1 MSRVALVTG
10 GSRGIGK
17 AIALQL
23 GADGHRV
30 AVNYSSS
37 SEAAESVVEEIR
49 SAGGE
54 AIAVGADVSGAEA
67 VARLIDEVGEALG
80 PIEILV
86 NNAGV
91 TRDGLLAR
99 MGSDDWDRVM
109 EVNVRS
115 VYLCTKGVLRGM
127 LKNRWGRIIS
137 IGSVSG
143 LAGNPGQANYAASKA
158 AIVGFTKSIAKEV
171 GSRGITANVVAP
183 GFIQSDMTASLGDSA
198 LEAAISATAVG
209 RLGQPDDVAGAVG
222 YLAGEQAGFVTGQV
236 IVVDG
241 GLAI

>member
-1 MSRVALVTG
+1 VSRVALVTG

-30 AVNYSSS
+30 VVNYSQSGDAAGDVVAEIQSS
-37 SEAAESVVEEIR
+37 
-49 SAGGE
+49 GGE
-54 AIAVGADVSGAEA
+54 AVAFEADVSNDEA
-67 VARLIDEVGEALG
+67 VAGLI
-80 PIEILV
+80 
-86 NNAGV
+86 AGA
-91 TRDGLLAR
+91 G
-99 MGSDDWDRVM
+99 
-109 EVNVRS
+109 
-115 VYLCTKGVLRGM
+115 GM

-171 GSRGITANVVAP
+171 GGRGITANVVAP
-183 GFIQSDMTASLGDSA
+183 GFIESDMTSELGDSA
-198 LEAAISATAVG
+198 LEAAASATAVG
-209 RLGQPDDVAGAVG
+209 RLGRPEDVAGAVG
-222 YLAGEQAGFVTGQV
+222 YLAGERAGFITGQV

-241 GLAI
+241 GLTI

>member
-1 MSRVALVTG
+1 LSRIALVTG

-30 AVNYSSS
+30 VVNFSSN

-49 SAGGE
+49 AAGGE
-54 AIAVGADVSGAEA
+54 AIAVGADVSSAAA
-67 VARLIDEVGEALG
+67 VAGLIDEVGQAFG
-80 PIEILV
+80 PVEILV

-99 MGSDDWDRVM
+99 MGSEDWDRVM

-183 GFIQSDMTASLGDSA
+183 GFIQSDMTAALGDSA
-198 LEAAISATAVG
+198 LEAARSATAVG
-209 RLGQPDDVAGAVG
+209 RLGQPADVAGAVG
-222 YLAGEQAGFVTGQV
+222 YLAGEQAGFITGQV